1 MMYFLAFLGSFIS
14 VGLKGFQHK
23 NVIHNLYTN
32 TFVTSYFMAFMDVLL
47 IGLIAK
53 SGWDI
58 AFFSGGGAS
67 LGMVASMY
75 VHDRY
80 FQPKVAPE
88 VKPV

>member
-1 MMYFLAFLGSFIS
+1 MTYILAFIGSFIS

-23 NVIHNLYTN
+23 NVIHDLYLN
-32 TFVTSYFMAFMDVLL
+32 TFVTSYMMAFMDVLI

-58 AFFSGGGAS
+58 AFASGTGAS

-75 VHDRY
+75 AHNRFVKKP
-80 FQPKVAPE
+80 QE
-88 VKPV
+88 VPAGG